1 MLEKTKAIVLHTTR
15 YGESSLIVR
24 CFTEKWGRQ
33 SFLMKG
39 VRKSKKNNHSNLFQ
53 PLFLL
58 DLDVYYKSNRDLQ
71 WIKEVSMILPMNS
84 LQQDMTKRT
93 QALFLTEILSKTLQ
107 EEEQNIELFQ
117 FLEASIEYFEALEKA
132 LASFHLL
139 FLFQFTKYL
148 GFEPQSNYSEKRK
161 YFDLNLGIFT
171 EDATSL
177 DLVRVAE
184 LGRYWK
190 SCFTNSYEEIDRILI
205 NQDGRNVFLDSLLD
219 FYRFH
224 IENLMEIKSVEI
236 LRTIFNS

>member
-15 YGESSLIVR
+15 YGESSLIVQ
-24 CFTEKWGRQ
+24 CLTEKWGRQ

-39 VRKSKKNNHSNLFQ
+39 VRKSRKNNRSNLFQ

-93 QALFLTEILSKTLQ
+93 QALFLTEVLSKTLQ

-139 FLFQFTKYL
+139 FLFQFAKYL
-148 GFEPQSNYSEKRK
+148 GFRPQSNYSEHRK
-161 YFDLNLGIFT
+161 YFDLNLGSFT
-171 EDATSL
+171 ENSNST
-177 DLVRVAE
+177 DLLREAE
-184 LGRYWK
+184 LGSYWNT
-190 SCFTNSYEEIDRILI
+190 CFTNSYEEIDKAII
-205 NQDGRNVFLDSLLD
+205 NQEGRNIFLDSLLA
-219 FYRFH
+219 FYHFH
-224 IENLMEIKSVEI
+224 IDNLREIKSVEI
-236 LRTIFNS
+236 LRTVFNS

>member
-1 MLEKTKAIVLHTTR
+1 MLEKTKAIVIHTTR
-15 YGESSLIVR
+15 YGESSLIVQ

-39 VRKSKKNNHSNLFQ
+39 VRKSRKNNRTNLFQ

-58 DLDVYYKSNRDLQ
+58 NLDVYFKSNRDLQ

-93 QALFLTEILSKTLQ
+93 QALFLTEILAKTLREQ
-107 EEEQNIELFQ
+107 EQNLELYQ
-117 FLEASIEYFEALEKA
+117 FLEASIEYFEVLDKA
-132 LASFHLL
+132 QASFHLL

-148 GFEPQSNYSEKRK
+148 GFGPQANYSERRK
-161 YFDLNLGIFT
+161 YFELNLGIFS
-171 EDATSL
+171 EDISSA
-177 DLVRVAE
+177 DLVKEAE

-190 SCFTNSYEEIDRILI
+190 ACFTNSYEEIDKVII
-205 NQDGRNVFLDSLLD
+205 NQEGRNFFLNSLPE

-224 IENLMEIKSVEI
+224 IDNLNEIKSVEI
-236 LRTIFNS
+236 LRTIFNN